1 MYELPEP
8 GLAAD
13 LLTFYEERIHWLF
26 PVVHLPSV
34 HKKYRHIC
42 EASADAT
49 HQYSTK
55 EQIDL
60 ATTNLLFAITCAIR
74 SAEGDA
80 ALIGVFFRRSQA
92 LTSGSTFLLLANVDI
107 INYLNLLS
115 MFSQRCGSLPIL
127 VVARTRI

>member
-13 LLTFYEERIHWLF
+13 LLTFYEQRIHWLF
-26 PVVHLPSV
+26 PVVHFPTV
-34 HKKYRHIC
+34 YKKYRRIC
-42 EASADAT
+42 AASADAT

-60 ATTNLLFAITCAIR
+60 ATVNLLFAITCAIR
-74 SAEGDA
+74 SGEGDA
-80 ALIGVFFRRSQA
+80 ALLGIFFRRSQA
-92 LTSGSTFLLLANVDI
+92 LTSGSTVLLLANIDI

-115 MFSQRCGSLPIL
+115 MFSQRCVTAPSSPLGS
-127 VVARTRI
+127 R